1 MTDSKGPKM
10 FVGLVSGRG
19 VTLQELEK
27 LCRQCCWDGTTYQLN
42 VTSGETCFRIPLYSW
57 LDYTYKN
64 YIRLLEEVTKRRIE
78 KVTFDLKVQTAIP
91 KIAEYILNNPKV
103 SDKELIEKTGYTK
116 EVISEVLKKPLG
128 LLRKKDTSEK
138 IKELKDK
145 LAELKKFDPKEYT
158 KNLIEKL

>member
-1 MTDSKGPKM
+1 M
-10 FVGLVSGRG
+10 
-19 VTLQELEK
+19 
-27 LCRQCCWDGTTYQLN
+27 
-42 VTSGETCFRIPLYSW
+42 
-57 LDYTYKN
+57 
-64 YIRLLEEVTKRRIE
+64 
-78 KVTFDLKVQTAIP
+78 KVQTAIP

-116 EVISEVLKKPLG
+116 EVISEVLKKPLS